1 MTTTI
6 PYLKNYP
13 PPETFIKNVVPKLR
27 AFGLTKTEAF
37 MLVNLG
43 IGLPRKQNPQA
54 AADTDASLANGEL
67 EEIKGEQ
74 ADEEG
79 QESDDRQLLS
89 LVIEELEE
97 RFPGEQGEAKAE
109 QILQTMKTEF
119 DRARAHTKANSDTN
133 GAEPM

>member
-6 PYLKNYP
+6 PYLENYP
-13 PPETFIKNVVPKLR
+13 PPETFIANVVPKLR

-43 IGLPRKQNPQA
+43 VGLPRNLNTQA
-54 AADTDASLANGEL
+54 SADTDTAAANGEL
-67 EEIKGEQ
+67 GEANGDQAAEEV
-74 ADEEG
+74 

-97 RFPGEQGEAKAE
+97 RLPGEQGEAKVE
-109 QILQTMKTEF
+109 KILQTMKTEF
-119 DRARAHTKANSDTN
+119 DRAQARTNPNGTN
-133 GAEPM
+133 GAEPK